1 MVYNIY
7 VNGKLSAVAKDSMSA
22 VMRCNAYAEH
32 HKADKIL
39 SFNVG
44 LDGIE
49 TAHDWKED
57 YRQLCNG

>member
-1 MVYNIY
+1 MAYNIY
-7 VNGKLSAVAKDSMSA
+7 VNGKLSAVATDSMSA

-32 HKADKIL
+32 HKTDKIL
-39 SFNVG
+39 SFKVR

-57 YRQLCNG
+57 YRQLCNR